1 MLQIETL
8 VFSPFQENTYVLCD
22 ETGDCVIV
30 DPGCLEIREEQRL
43 VAFIEQH
50 NLKPVKLINTHLHLD
65 HVFGS
70 AFVADKWGLEI
81 WAHRDDEFMIPN
93 TVNHA
98 RHFGVNMND
107 NPPPVYHYINDGD
120 DVTFGNT
127 TLKVIHVP
135 GHSPGGVA
143 FYHQQSARLI
153 SGDILFRESVGRSD
167 LPGGNHE
174 QLIAGITQKLM
185 TLPDNVKV
193 YPGHGPSTTIGWEKS
208 HNPYL

>member
-8 VFSPFQENTYVLCD
+8 VFSPFQENTYVLWD
-22 ETGDCVIV
+22 ETSDCVIV

-98 RHFGVNMND
+98 RNFGVSMND
-107 NPPPVYHYINDGD
+107 NPPPVNHYINDDD

-143 FYHQQSARLI
+143 FYHQQSACLI

-193 YPGHGPSTTIGWEKS
+193 YPGHGPSTIIGWEKS

>member
-8 VFSPFQENTYVLCD
+8 VFSPFQENTYVLWD

-98 RHFGVNMND
+98 RNFGVSMND
-107 NPPPVYHYINDGD
+107 NPPPVNHYISDGD

-143 FYHQQSARLI
+143 FYHQQSASLI

-174 QLIAGITQKLM
+174 QLIAGIMQKLM

-193 YPGHGPSTTIGWEKS
+193 YPGHGPTTTIGWEKS
-208 HNPYL
+208 HNSYL